1 VSDFLYTNSG
11 AFHDE
16 KIKNVGCE
24 NNNNLRIPKPI
35 IGALAIY

>member
-1 VSDFLYTNSG
+1 VSDFFIYDSG
-11 AFHDE
+11 VFHDE
-16 KIKNVGCE
+16 KIKNVGYE